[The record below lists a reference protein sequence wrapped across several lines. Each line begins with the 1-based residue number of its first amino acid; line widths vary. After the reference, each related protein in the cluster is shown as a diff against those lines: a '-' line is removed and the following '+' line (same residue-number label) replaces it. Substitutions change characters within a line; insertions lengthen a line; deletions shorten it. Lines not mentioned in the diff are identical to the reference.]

1 LSFFVQNKEGNWI
14 KTLEEIITANDIFEK
29 YALLKYTLYNF
40 GILALEAIYINSK
53 INFYGKKINQIE
65 EEIKKINEIVSILDN
80 SLSSLE
86 SM

>member
-1 LSFFVQNKEGNWI
+1 MSFYVLNKEGNWL
-14 KTLEEIITANDIFEK
+14 KTLEEIVTSSNIFEK
-29 YALLKYTLYNF
+29 NDLLKYTLFNF

-53 INFYGKKINQIE
+53 INFFGKKINQIE
-65 EEIKKINEIVSILDN
+65 EEIKKINEIVSILDI

>member
-1 LSFFVQNKEGNWI
+1 LSFYVLNKEGNWL
-14 KTLEEIITANDIFEK
+14 KTLEEIVTSSNIFEK
-29 YALLKYTLYNF
+29 NDLLKYTLFNF

-53 INFYGKKINQIE
+53 INFFGKKINQIE
-65 EEIKKINEIVSILDN
+65 EEIKKINEIVSILDI